1 MTSASVHVVVILF
14 TFYLICY
21 TLSLFDLHDHIH
33 TSLVASAFKLRVQPY
48 IYDHFRELCTYHSC
62 AKCKHITVIVC
73 SGHLRC
79 KRLAANCCTH
89 SFDLVCCKRYSQSC
103 TANQDSTVHF
113 FCNNCTAYCFPI
125 LRIVTA
131 TTSCPFSFRNSMIS
145 AFNSNAEW
153 SFPIPIL
160 MISLLVSLSFSNSLL
175 LSNIQR

>member
-131 TTSCPFSFRNSMIS
+131 FR
-145 AFNSNAEW
+145 
-153 SFPIPIL
+153 
-160 MISLLVSLSFSNSLL
+160 
-175 LSNIQR
+175 